1 MSGSVVDRAPPDAN
15 PSRRMA
21 ERRGLQLDSIWIYVQ
36 AAIIGVVGGGV
47 GVAFRAGLAW
57 IEHTMMGPHGPVLE
71 RLAWWQSLLLP
82 TLGGLGAGLCLLA
95 IRNVRGPFGIGDVV
109 EMAATRRGTIRP
121 LHSLVQI
128 VSSGFSIATG
138 GSIGREAANTQIGTT
153 MAAILGRFVP
163 NSPRSRVVLLGCGIA
178 AGMASAYKAPI
189 AAAIFVMEVVLGNF
203 AMDVLAP
210 IVVASVISTLIT
222 LAAFGRDP
230 LYGYGALELTEP
242 SLVLSAAVLGV
253 LCGFGGIFFR
263 KSLDAGKRVFDLV
276 KAPLAI
282 RIALGGLVVG
292 AIGIWY
298 PETWGNGQST
308 IDALARP
315 ETIPTLLV
323 LATLFLMKIVA
334 TAATVGS
341 GAIGGI
347 FTPNLVV
354 GAALGTAFAR
364 IVDSIVDGDHHT
376 HFALVG
382 MAGLCAATV
391 HAPITAILLIFEM
404 TGDYDLILPLMLCS
418 ILASITARL
427 VDPDSIYTARLRARG
442 HGVDHGLEE
451 LAVHTNFVRDVM
463 RKDPAT
469 VSEHATLD
477 DVLDIFNASRCD
489 TVYVVDARRRLLGQV
504 QLHDVKQF
512 INDPTPGAVVIAADL
527 ATPSAVATADESLA
541 AILESFHDPDL
552 DELPVVRSRQDPL
565 LDGRVTRRDVV
576 ATFSEEVL
584 GQRSMRAKLRV
595 AGRKESRWLELPHGA
610 VLERIK
616 VPVDLAGRSL
626 GSLDLT
632 GEHGLQVLVLL
643 ERDELGRERRA
654 YPGADS
660 VLADGM
666 DLVVYG
672 AREAVD
678 AFLALHGGAA
688 AAP

>member
-1 MSGSVVDRAPPDAN
+1 MSRSVVDRAAATPN
-15 PSRRMA
+15 PLRPMA

-36 AAIIGVVGGGV
+36 AAAIGVVGGGL

-57 IEHTMMGPHGPVLE
+57 IERLLMGEHGPLQE
-71 RLAWWQSLLLP
+71 RLAWWQSLLIP
-82 TLGGLGAGLCLLA
+82 TLGGLGAGLCLLL
-95 IRNVRGPFGIGDVV
+95 IRNVRGPFGIGDIV
-109 EMAATRRGTIRP
+109 EMAATRKGSIRP

-153 MAAILGRFVP
+153 MASLLGRLVP
-163 NSPRSRVVLLGCGIA
+163 NSPRSRVVLLGCGVA

-189 AAAIFVMEVVLGNF
+189 AGAIFVMEVVLGNF

-230 LYGYGALELTEP
+230 LYGYGLLELTEP

-263 KSLDAGKRVFDLV
+263 KSLDLGRKVFDLV
-276 KAPLAI
+276 KAPLLVKLM
-282 RIALGGLVVG
+282 LGGLIVG
-292 AIGIWY
+292 AIGIGY

-315 ETIPTLLV
+315 ERIPTLLA
-323 LATLFLMKIVA
+323 LSTLFLLKIVA
-334 TAATVGS
+334 TAATYGS
-341 GAIGGI
+341 GAVGGI

-364 IVDSIVDGDHHT
+364 IVDSLVEGDHHT

-427 VDPDSIYTARLRARG
+427 IDPDSIYTARLRARG

-451 LAVHTNFVRDVM
+451 LAIHTNFVRDVM
-463 RKDPAT
+463 RRDAAK
-469 VSEHATLD
+469 VSERATLE
-477 DVLDIFNASRCD
+477 DVLDVFNASRHD
-489 TVYVVDARRRLLGQV
+489 TVYVVDARQRLLGQV

-512 INDPTPGAVVIAADL
+512 INDPTPGTVLIAADL
-527 ATPSAVATADESLA
+527 AAPSSVATADESLA
-541 AILESFHDPDL
+541 AILTRFHDPDL
-552 DELPVVRSRQDPL
+552 DELPVVSSREDPV

-595 AGRKESRWLELPHGA
+595 AGRKESRWLELPAGA

-616 VPVDLAGRSL
+616 VPVGLAGRSL

-643 ERDELGRERRA
+643 ERDELGHERRA
-654 YPGADS
+654 YPSADS

-666 DLVVYG
+666 ELVVYG
-672 AREAVD
+672 AREDVH
-678 AFLALHGGAA
+678 AFLALHGER
-688 AAP
+688 APDR